1 MKKIFLFDIDNT
13 ICTTKKNFYKKS
25 IPKKNMINK
34 INNLK
39 LNGHKVKVF
48 TSRYMGRNNEKSKT
62 VKKKYFNTTKKQLI
76 KWGLKFDELIM
87 GKPSYDFHIDDKS
100 FNSKSKKT
108 IDILRKYGK
117 PKK

>member
-1 MKKIFLFDIDNT
+1 VKKIFLFDIDNT

-39 LNGHKVKVF
+39 VNGHKVKVF
-48 TSRYMGRNNEKSKT
+48 TSRYMGRNSEKSKT

-100 FNSKSKKT
+100 FNSRSKKT
-108 IDILRKYGK
+108 ENILRKYGK